1 VLAAANGN
9 MHIWNSAI
17 NLRRGSMNNISGVVG
32 IILLALMLTGC
43 EQFTD
48 TSSGAGTEGDSEGG
62 GSASVS
68 SGDSSASER
77 ETSTVSEPADKDEP
91 REKGDPVVTLDPD
104 DASLEGAAQ
113 YFCKEPYGC
122 WWLVHCGHA
131 ICDGSWNWKF
141 ASEGTYRLNWRG
153 VQQKCAGSPPYQIR
167 INDKVVTSGEIPQY
181 GSCDECGPVDVPN
194 IFVNQ
199 GLGTFDIE
207 EGDKVTLWIETE
219 FSCGIDGP
227 GAYGAFDDIVAELV
241 E

>member
-1 VLAAANGN
+1 MNTRTAVFGAIVLLLMLAA
-9 MHIWNSAI
+9 
-17 NLRRGSMNNISGVVG
+17 
-32 IILLALMLTGC
+32 C

-48 TSSGAGTEGDSEGG
+48 TSTGGGAESEGAGDTT
-62 GSASVS
+62 ASVTAN
-68 SGDSSASER
+68 GAVASER
-77 ETSTVSEPADKDEP
+77 ETTTVASDPDEGEDET
-91 REKGDPVVTLDPD
+91 REKGDPVVTLAPD

-113 YFCKEPYGC
+113 YYCKEPYGC

-131 ICDGSWNWKF
+131 ICDGSWNWRF
-141 ASEGTYRLNWRG
+141 PSEGTYRLSWRG

-167 INDKVVTSGEIPQY
+167 INDDVVTSGEIPQY
-181 GSCDECGPVDVPN
+181 GSCDECGPDEFPN

-199 GLGTFDIE
+199 GLGTFDIK

-219 FSCGIDGP
+219 FSCGIEGP